1 MTLQISQPADK
12 NLQAEL
18 DRLTYSAYLLT
29 LDPGVAFSVV
39 MRAIDGSIE
48 YPTAD
53 PDLFERTVELSLQ
66 QVRSE
71 SSARWDGESSAF
83 DAVLYGQST
92 ATNSPAFQSLNDLS
106 GNPILLLDSTSR
118 VAFVLHHVLGYTIHQ
133 SAVKAQV
140 SEKQY
145 RKELRKAYLQL
156 ASCQLDRESLS
167 SHEVGES
174 ALA

>member
-39 MRAIDGSIE
+39 MSAIDGSIE
-48 YPTAD
+48 HPTAD

-66 QVRSE
+66 QLRSE

-83 DAVLYGQST
+83 DAALYGQST
-92 ATNSPAFQSLNDLS
+92 TTNSPAFQSLNDLS

>member
-29 LDPGVAFSVV
+29 LDPGVAFSIV

-48 YPTAD
+48 HSTAD
-53 PDLFERTVELSLQ
+53 PGLLERTVELSLQ
-66 QVRSE
+66 QLRGE

-83 DAVLYGQST
+83 DAVLYGPPT

-106 GNPILLLDSTSR
+106 SNPILLLDSTSR
-118 VAFVLHHVLGYTIHQ
+118 VAFVLHHLLGYTIHQ
-133 SAVKAQV
+133 AAVKAQV
-140 SEKQY
+140 SDKQY

-156 ASCQLDRESLS
+156 ASCQLDHESPA

>member
-1 MTLQISQPADK
+1 MSLQISQPADQ
-12 NLQAEL
+12 NLQAEF

-29 LDPGVAFSVV
+29 LDPGVAFSVA

-48 YPTAD
+48 HSTAD

-66 QVRSE
+66 QLRGE

-92 ATNSPAFQSLNDLS
+92 ATNSPAVQSLNDLS

-118 VAFVLHHVLGYTIHQ
+118 VAFVLHHLLGYTIHQ
-133 SAVKAQV
+133 AAVKAQV

-156 ASCQLDRESLS
+156 ASCQLDHESPS
-167 SHEVGES
+167 SHDAGES